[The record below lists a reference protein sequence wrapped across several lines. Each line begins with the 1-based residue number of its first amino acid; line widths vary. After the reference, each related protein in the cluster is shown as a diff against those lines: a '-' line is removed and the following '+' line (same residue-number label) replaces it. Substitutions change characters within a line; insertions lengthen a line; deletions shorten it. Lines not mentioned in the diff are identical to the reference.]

1 MARKLLSVQTTAHC
15 RPDARAL
22 RLAARPSAQ
31 GLLLRCVALLALL
44 AVAACSARFDFREV
58 RTADYLVALPGK
70 PQTQTR
76 DLDYTGPGGPAKLSM
91 TMTSSGIGPTLF
103 AVGAVTLPAAAVAP
117 EQVDATAAWFRDAL
131 LRNVRGKLIAAQPV
145 SVAAPAGRTLRLA
158 QAVRAQ
164 GETPKDGTAS
174 RAGVAVVAARFI
186 VVDDRLYQ
194 VVALGAENE
203 LTPAVLDTF
212 FDSFRLL

>member
-1 MARKLLSVQTTAHC
+1 
-15 RPDARAL
+15 
-22 RLAARPSAQ
+22 
-31 GLLLRCVALLALL
+31 VALLALL
-44 AVAACSARFDFREV
+44 AMAACSARFDFREV

-76 DLDYTGPGGPAKLSM
+76 DVDYAGPGGPTKLSM

-103 AVGAVTLPAAAVAP
+103 AVGVVALPAAAVAP
-117 EQVDATAAWFRDAL
+117 EQVDTTAAWFREAL
-131 LRNVRGKLIAAQPV
+131 LRNARGKLIAAQPV

-164 GETPKDGTAS
+164 GETPKGGMAGQAS
-174 RAGVAVVAARFI
+174 GAVVAARFI

-194 VVALGAENE
+194 VVALGAEAE

>member
-1 MARKLLSVQTTAHC
+1 
-15 RPDARAL
+15 
-22 RLAARPSAQ
+22 
-31 GLLLRCVALLALL
+31 
-44 AVAACSARFDFREV
+44 
-58 RTADYLVALPGK
+58 
-70 PQTQTR
+70 
-76 DLDYTGPGGPAKLSM
+76 
-91 TMTSSGIGPTLF
+91 
-103 AVGAVTLPAAAVAP
+103 
-117 EQVDATAAWFRDAL
+117 
-131 LRNVRGKLIAAQPV
+131 V

>member
-1 MARKLLSVQTTAHC
+1 MS
-15 RPDARAL
+15 AL
-22 RLAARPSAQ
+22 GQP
-31 GLLLRCVALLALL
+31 GPPGVFLRCVALLALVVL
-44 AVAACSARFDFREV
+44 SACSARFDFREV

-76 DLDYTGPGGPAKLSM
+76 DVDYGGPGGPAKLSM

-117 EQVDATAAWFRDAL
+117 EQVEATVAWFRDAL
-131 LRNVRGKLIAAQPV
+131 LRNLRGKLIAAQPV
-145 SVAAPAGRTLRLA
+145 SVAAPAGRTVRLA
-158 QAVRAQ
+158 QDVRAQ
-164 GETPKDGTAS
+164 GE
-174 RAGVAVVAARFI
+174 AGKGSAGSKAGGAVVAARFL

-194 VVALGAENE
+194 VVALGAQDE

>member
-1 MARKLLSVQTTAHC
+1 MT
-15 RPDARAL
+15 
-22 RLAARPSAQ
+22 
-31 GLLLRCVALLALL
+31 
-44 AVAACSARFDFREV
+44 VAACSARFDFREV
-58 RTADYLVALPGK
+58 RTAEYLVALPGK
-70 PQTQTR
+70 SQTQTR
-76 DLDYTGPGGPAKLSM
+76 DVDYAGPGGPAKLSM

-117 EQVDATAAWFRDAL
+117 EQVEATAAWFRDAF

-145 SVAAPAGRTLRLA
+145 SVTAPAGRTLRLA
-158 QAVRAQ
+158 QAVRAK
-164 GETPKDGTAS
+164 GEPPKGGTTGKAS
-174 RAGVAVVAARFI
+174 GAVVAARFI

-194 VVALGAENE
+194 VIALGAEGE